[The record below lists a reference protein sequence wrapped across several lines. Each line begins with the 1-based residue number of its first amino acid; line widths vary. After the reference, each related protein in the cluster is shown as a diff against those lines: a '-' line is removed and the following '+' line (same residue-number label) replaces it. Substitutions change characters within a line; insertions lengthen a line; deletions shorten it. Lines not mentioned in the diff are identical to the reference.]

1 LSILYADTSA
11 LVRAYFSDEPD
22 HSPLEERLLN
32 GVDPVVTS
40 ELTRIELASAT
51 SAAVRGGRL
60 KQARIVLDRFDADC
74 ADDGPLALIQLDPT
88 TDLARARD
96 LVCTH
101 SLRTLDA
108 IHLAVALGDVTELAA
123 GEPVVFVTRDAAQ
136 AAAARALGFETA

>member
-11 LVRAYFSDEPD
+11 LVRAYFTDEPD
-22 HSPLEERLLN
+22 HAPLQERLLN
-32 GVDPVVTS
+32 GADPVVTS
-40 ELTRIELASAT
+40 ELTRVELASAS

-60 KQARIVLDRFDADC
+60 KQARIVLDQFDADC
-74 ADDGPLALIQLDPT
+74 ADDGPLALIRLDPAT
-88 TDLARARD
+88 VLPRARD

-108 IHLAVALGDVTELAA
+108 MHLAVALGEVTDMAA